1 MRNFLFFL
9 LMILMYILIKDIK
22 LSIFIVFVFSIM
34 NEIVDDFYFDIVI
47 FRVGFLSIV
56 IIVIL
61 LSSFIFFVLFGFDFG
76 IMMLF
81 YSYLFRYSVNYLS
94 L

>member
-56 IIVIL
+56 VIVIL
-61 LSSFIFFVLFGFDFG
+61 LSSFIFFVLFGFYFG